1 MIYLDNGA
9 TTFPKPQSVINSVNL
24 ALRNY
29 GANPGRGGHKLAIK
43 ASEKVYETRKS
54 LAEFFKISDPSNVIF
69 THNCTEALN
78 FVIKGLVK
86 SGDHIVIS
94 SLEHNAVSR
103 PVEKLKSRNVS
114 YTVAEVIEG
123 DNEQTLSNFRN
134 AIRENTK
141 LLVCTYASNVFGI
154 KVPVERICAMCHQYG
169 ILTCV
174 DAAQA
179 SGIIPIDLSDSSIDY
194 LCVAGHKGLYAP
206 MGTGALIINCETIP
220 DSLVEGGTGS
230 NSQNLV
236 QPEILPD
243 KFESGTPNFSG
254 IIGLKSGIDFVN
266 RRGLLNIYHHEINLI
281 KHAYNSLKS
290 MKNVKLYTDEPNM
303 NYYAP
308 VLSFNIEGKDSET
321 VSDILSTRYN
331 IATRAGLH
339 CAPLAHK
346 SLGTFDI
353 GTVRVVPS
361 VFTTNNDINSLI
373 NAVYRINTNP

>member
-29 GANPGRGGHKLAIK
+29 GANPGRGGHRLAIK
-43 ASEKVYETRKS
+43 ASEMVYETRKS
-54 LAEFFKISDPSNVIF
+54 LADFFKISDPSNVIF

-86 SGDHIVIS
+86 SGEHIVIS

-103 PVEKLKSRNVS
+103 PVEKLKSKNVS
-114 YTVAEVIEG
+114 YTIAEVVEG

-236 QPEILPD
+236 QPDILPD
-243 KFESGTPNFSG
+243 KFESGTPDFTG
-254 IIGLKSGIDFVN
+254 IVGLKSGIDFVN
-266 RRGLLNIYHHEINLI
+266 RRGPLNIYHHEISLI
-281 KHAYNSLKS
+281 KRAYNSLKS

-373 NAVYRINTNP
+373 NAVYKININP

>member
-29 GANPGRGGHKLAIK
+29 GANPGRGGHRLAIK

-54 LAEFFKISDPSNVIF
+54 LADFFKISDPSNVIF

-86 SGDHIVIS
+86 SGEHIVIS

-103 PVEKLKSRNVS
+103 PVEKLKSKNVS
-114 YTVAEVIEG
+114 YTIAEVVEG

-236 QPEILPD
+236 QPDILPD
-243 KFESGTPNFSG
+243 KFESGTPDFTG
-254 IIGLKSGIDFVN
+254 IVGLKSGIDFVN
-266 RRGLLNIYHHEINLI
+266 RRGPLNIYHHEISLI
-281 KHAYNSLKS
+281 KSAYNSLKS

-373 NAVYRINTNP
+373 NAVYKININP

>member
-9 TTFPKPQSVINSVNL
+9 TTFPKPQSVVNSVNL

-29 GANPGRGGHKLAIK
+29 GANPGRGGHRLAIK
-43 ASEKVYETRKS
+43 ASEMVYETRKS
-54 LAEFFKISDPSNVIF
+54 LADFFNISDPSNVIF

-86 SGDHIVIS
+86 SGEHIVIS

-103 PVEKLKSRNVS
+103 PVEKLKSKNVS
-114 YTVAEVIEG
+114 YTIAEVVEG
-123 DNEQTLSNFRN
+123 DNEKTLSNFRN

-236 QPEILPD
+236 QPDILPD

-266 RRGLLNIYHHEINLI
+266 RRGPLNIYHHEIKLI
-281 KHAYNSLKS
+281 KRAYNSLKS

-373 NAVYRINTNP
+373 NAVYKININP

>member
-29 GANPGRGGHKLAIK
+29 GANPGRGGHRLAIK

-54 LAEFFKISDPSNVIF
+54 LADFFKISDPSNVIF

-86 SGDHIVIS
+86 SGEHIVIS

-103 PVEKLKSRNVS
+103 PVEKLKSKNVS
-114 YTVAEVIEG
+114 YTIAEVVEG

-236 QPEILPD
+236 QPDILPD
-243 KFESGTPNFSG
+243 KFESGTPDFTG
-254 IIGLKSGIDFVN
+254 IVGLKSGIDFVN
-266 RRGLLNIYHHEINLI
+266 RRGPLNIYHHEISLI
-281 KHAYNSLKS
+281 KRAYNSLKS

-373 NAVYRINTNP
+373 NAVYKININP

>member
-24 ALRNY
+24 ALRNFS
-29 GANPGRGGHKLAIK
+29 ANPGRGGHKLAIK
-43 ASEKVYETRKS
+43 ASEMVYNARK
-54 LAEFFKISDPSNVIF
+54 AVADFFTLSDPSNVVF

-86 SGDHIVIS
+86 SGDHIIIS

-103 PVEKLKSRNVS
+103 PIEKLKSKNNIT
-114 YTVAEVIEG
+114 YTVAKVVEG
-123 DNEQTLSNFRN
+123 DNEQTLNNFRN
-134 AIRENTK
+134 AIQENTK

-154 KVPVERICAMCHQYG
+154 KLPIERICAMCHQYG

-179 SGIIPIDLSDSSIDY
+179 AGIIPIDLSDSSIDY

-206 MGTGALIINCETIP
+206 MGTGVLIFNCNNVP
-220 DSLVEGGTGS
+220 DSLIEGGTGS
-230 NSQNLV
+230 NSNNLY
-236 QPEILPD
+236 QPDILPD
-243 KFESGTPNFSG
+243 KFESGTANFSG
-254 IIGLKSGIDFVN
+254 IVGLKSGIDFVN
-266 RRGLLNIYHHEINLI
+266 RYGSLKIYHNEINHI
-281 KHAYNSLKS
+281 KHAYNCLKS
-290 MKNVKLYTDEPNM
+290 IKKVKLYTNEPDM

-308 VLSFNIEGKDSET
+308 VLSFNIDGIDCET
-321 VSDILSTRYN
+321 VSSILSEKYN

-346 SLGTFDI
+346 AFDTFDI

-361 VFTTNNDINSLI
+361 VFTTRNDINSLI
-373 NAVYRINTNP
+373 NAVYNIK